1 MTTLD
6 SWGVVRTWIFA
17 RCSSYEERG
26 RVNAISVSRYLA
38 VAPFPTFL
46 TGACKRPF
54 DQEAEPELGRPNFPV
69 RSGNMGKSISI
80 MPEESDM

>member
-1 MTTLD
+1 
-6 SWGVVRTWIFA
+6 
-17 RCSSYEERG
+17 
-26 RVNAISVSRYLA
+26 VSRYLA

>member
-1 MTTLD
+1 M
-6 SWGVVRTWIFA
+6 
-17 RCSSYEERG
+17 
-26 RVNAISVSRYLA
+26 NAIQACQWVDYLA
-38 VAPFPTFL
+38 VAPFPMFL
-46 TGACKRPF
+46 AGACKRPF